1 MAYLRYSFAVDGD
14 RVAINEATQPSGIIS
29 MQSGYPSPYSL
40 IPTNPLAKKI
50 ERTKFNQLMYLVT
63 SEIRQ
68 YQQFGT
74 PNFITSGENG
84 GVDYEY
90 AKGAR
95 IVESGV
101 LYESLIDAN
110 TDARSVITS
119 WMPANAIGQGA
130 LGQCQLTI
138 DSGDLLLMPKNGNK
152 LMIGGINYPVPSAGI
167 TLSVGGASANTLY
180 YVYAFMNGAT
190 MTLEVSGSG
199 YVTDADTGILVKNSD
214 ASRTLVGL
222 VQTDAVPIWSLVRSW
237 YNDSKITSYS
247 YFTTDRSTQN
257 TTSTELNSE
266 IRVKFL
272 AWANELVVISL
283 NGGAIIS
290 LGGGDAGYG
299 YLGISLDGATPEDNA
314 SLALG
319 VAVTGALASDDWL
332 PISANLH
339 KSGLSEGLHYAT
351 LTAKV
356 VITSGTPTIVAKGS
370 ATSGERT
377 TLTVSCGV

>member
-68 YQQFGT
+68 YQQFGA

-119 WMPANAIGQGA
+119 WIPVNAIGQGA
-130 LGQCQLTI
+130 LGQCELRI
-138 DSGDLLLMPKNGNK
+138 DSGDLLLLPLKGNR
-152 LMIGGINYPVPSAGI
+152 LMIDGINYPIPAGGVS
-167 TLSVGGASANTLY
+167 LSISGAAVSTLY
-180 YVYAFMNGAT
+180 YIYAYMSGVT
-190 MTLEVSGSG
+190 MTLERSATI
-199 YVTDADTGILVKNSD
+199 YQTDNATGILTKTGDTTRTFVGWAKTNATPVWSIVRTYYND
-214 ASRTLVGL
+214 ASDPKAPRAVLVFDGTSATPIYTEGDISVTAIGAGEWTINVDMADASYGFTATAQPPVGTATVV
-222 VQTDAVPIWSLVRSW
+222 VQEKT
-237 YNDSKITSYS
+237 
-247 YFTTDRSTQN
+247 N
-257 TTSTELNSE
+257 TTKTSGQ
-266 IRVKFL
+266 FQ
-272 AWANELVVISL
+272 ISAYI
-283 NGGAIIS
+283 NT
-290 LGGGDAGYG
+290 
-299 YLGISLDGATPEDNA
+299 ATPILVDC
-314 SLALG
+314 
-319 VAVTGALASDDWL
+319 
-332 PISANLH
+332 P
-339 KSGLSEGLHYAT
+339 
-351 LTAKV
+351 
-356 VITSGTPTIVAKGS
+356 VIT
-370 ATSGERT
+370 
-377 TLTVSCGV
+377 VSVFGKRIGD